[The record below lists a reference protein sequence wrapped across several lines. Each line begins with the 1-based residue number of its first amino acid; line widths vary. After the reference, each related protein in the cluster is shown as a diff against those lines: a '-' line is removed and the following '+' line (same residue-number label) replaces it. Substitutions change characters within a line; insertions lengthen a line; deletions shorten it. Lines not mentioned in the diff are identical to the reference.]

1 MSQENGTATFST
13 TSPLDV
19 HVRDPNKRLKISY
32 TREFLLS
39 LDQTDL
45 TVKFPS
51 VLDDE
56 ASELF
61 SLRLCVPDPRC
72 QKSVPQNFSLEVPRD
87 INSLLHRSD
96 EPYRPPCRYKSLPST
111 RHSNDLLNGDISG
124 SCECANQEIAD
135 REIWRKGRISI
146 CRPSE
151 ACISPTSVGKEK
163 QFASMVDDCESS
175 TVYCRGISVGMK
187 QNPSSPDFHVRREL
201 KLNSFTDSI
210 DGESS
215 SSSEL
220 CLPDE
225 DSLITF
231 DELFLLSDVENL
243 AVVDSSM
250 SSTAERSPIEA
261 EVFSPSSPREMIEK
275 LVEFILN
282 EESSTPNV
290 DDPMVH
296 HGTGL
301 GCFSHSTH
309 AQQNH
314 AEFCSNHLNPERKD
328 QLDHNRFQINSID
341 SVVHSFFSHSFP
353 SNPFSQHFPLYH
365 DELER
370 FDHGVSQTMFQQII
384 NPDKLHV
391 RSLSVSKSGVPLHLP
406 ALQMA
411 SCTQKL
417 NSMPTG
423 TFAYQEPKNYG
434 DFVKSSL
441 DFQGHC
447 NINPTPVDSCIEMK
461 LRANHCHPHMQ
472 GF

>member
-1 MSQENGTATFST
+1 MSQENGTAT
-13 TSPLDV
+13 SPSVV

-39 LDQTDL
+39 LDQAEL
-45 TVKFPS
+45 IVKFS
-51 VLDDE
+51 FVVDDE
-56 ASELF
+56 ASDLF
-61 SLRLCVPDPRC
+61 SLRSCAPGPKC
-72 QKSVPQNFSLEVPRD
+72 QNSVPQNFSLEVPRD
-87 INSLLHRSD
+87 VNPLLHRCD

-124 SCECANQEIAD
+124 SSECTNHEIAD
-135 REIWRKGRISI
+135 RKIWRKGRIST
-146 CRPSE
+146 CGPSE
-151 ACISPTSVGKEK
+151 GLISPTSVEKEK
-163 QFASMVDDCESS
+163 QFAPMVDDCESS
-175 TVYCRGISVGMK
+175 TVYCRGISVSMK

-215 SSSEL
+215 SSCEL

-231 DELFLLSDVENL
+231 DELFLQPDVENL

-250 SSTAERSPIEA
+250 SSSAERSPIEA

-296 HGTGL
+296 HGAGL

-309 AQQNH
+309 AQQTH
-314 AEFCSNHLNPERKD
+314 AEFCSNHLNPEKKD

-341 SVVHSFFSHSFP
+341 SAIHSFFSHSFP
-353 SNPFSQHFPLYH
+353 SNPFSQPFPLYH
-365 DELER
+365 NELKR
-370 FDHGVSQTMFQQII
+370 FDREVSQTMFQQVI
-384 NPDKLHV
+384 NPDKLH
-391 RSLSVSKSGVPLHLP
+391 RCSLSVSKSGVPLHLP

-417 NSMPTG
+417 NSMRTG
-423 TFAYQEPKNYG
+423 TFAYQETKNYG
-434 DFVKSSL
+434 DFVKPGL
-441 DFQGHC
+441 G
-447 NINPTPVDSCIEMK
+447 
-461 LRANHCHPHMQ
+461 
-472 GF
+472 

>member
-1 MSQENGTATFST
+1 MSSILGLAAAPSSQVNRILE
-13 TSPLDV
+13 
-19 HVRDPNKRLKISY
+19 
-32 TREFLLS
+32 
-39 LDQTDL
+39 
-45 TVKFPS
+45 S

-61 SLRLCVPDPRC
+61 SLRLCVP
-72 QKSVPQNFSLEVPRD
+72 
-87 INSLLHRSD
+87 
-96 EPYRPPCRYKSLPST
+96 
-111 RHSNDLLNGDISG
+111 
-124 SCECANQEIAD
+124 
-135 REIWRKGRISI
+135 GRISI

-341 SVVHSFFSHSFP
+341 SVVHSFFSPSFP

-441 DFQGHC
+441 GKQSLHNVLYELC
-447 NINPTPVDSCIEMK
+447 
-461 LRANHCHPHMQ
+461 
-472 GF
+472 